1 MKLRISIIFFILY
14 LVSCILHPSAY
25 ADGEAGGAAPFLY
38 FGVGSRALAM
48 GGAYIAVSDDATS
61 AYWNPAG
68 MIHLRQNEL
77 QTMHT
82 EMWAEVK
89 YDYVGYVHIL
99 GARGKGQGAGKENP
113 VSGIKHPASKALGL
127 SFIRLDAGTQEAR
140 DKFKN
145 ITGYFSCNDTAVILS
160 YAQRL
165 NTRYRIQDTGLSIG
179 ANLKYVRQKIAEES
193 GKGYDLDIG
202 FLYKPLLGTRDKG
215 QGARKNEPL
224 TLTLVFQNILQ
235 SKIDWSTGA
244 KDPLPF
250 IFKVGTAYK
259 LTEDRLILAF
269 DTAKIQHEPSWKF
282 HFGGE
287 YKVIG
292 AGDRIQDTG
301 DRIQDTGDK
310 IQDTGYRIQD
320 TSKEQSSAKDK
331 ASVSIRAGSDDKN
344 FTAGIGVGY
353 ENYSFDYA
361 YVTHERLGNKHRI
374 SVGMR
379 F

>member
-1 MKLRISIIFFILY
+1 
-14 LVSCILHPSAY
+14 
-25 ADGEAGGAAPFLY
+25 
-38 FGVGSRALAM
+38 
-48 GGAYIAVSDDATS
+48 
-61 AYWNPAG
+61 
-68 MIHLRQNEL
+68 
-77 QTMHT
+77 
-82 EMWAEVK
+82 VK

-99 GARGKGQGAGKENP
+99 KDTRYKIQDTGDKIQDTGDKMQDTGDKMQDTRYKIQDTGYKIQD
-113 VSGIKHPASKALGL
+113 KALGL

-140 DKFKN
+140 DSFKD

-165 NTRYRIQDTGLSIG
+165 DTRYKIQDTGLSIG
-179 ANLKYVRQKIAEES
+179 ANLKYVRQKIAGE
-193 GKGYDLDIG
+193 KGDAIDIDLGI
-202 FLYKPLLGTRDKG
+202 LYKPSSLFHSSTS
-215 QGARKNEPL
+215 PL
-224 TLTLVFQNILQ
+224 SFGFVFQNVLQ
-235 SKIDWSTGA
+235 SKIDWSTGS

-250 IFKVGTAYK
+250 IFKIGTAYK
-259 LTEDRLILAF
+259 LTNDKLILAF

-292 AGDRIQDTG
+292 TGDRIQDTG
-301 DRIQDTGDK
+301 YRIQDTRDKIQDTGDK
-310 IQDTGYRIQD
+310 IQDTG
-320 TSKEQSSAKDK
+320 KEKSSAKDK

-353 ENYSFDYA
+353 ESYSFDYA